1 MTFSKGAQDALR
13 LWANTFSLSRNAC
26 SVEDFYDGLLLSE
39 MLADLDQTY
48 DTAGIDSDPRQSLA
62 KKRNLQHVYKGLVKL
77 INLECPGLNRQA
89 RIANFRAT
97 ASNPDAEGICKILS
111 LLFAVAMLGS
121 NNERFVTRITR
132 DITDKPALS
141 ILQKIT
147 VEMKAE
153 IEDAE
158 ANLDTDPDADDARQL
173 ARDPDLALEEENAS
187 LMSQLD
193 RKMKLLA
200 DMETRLAHLQES
212 YESLKE
218 EAARQARELEDFHNA
233 QSGAASQVIQALE
246 AKIREQ
252 DELIASHEAQAEE
265 FRIARERL
273 AGEIS
278 SLSSR
283 ANKADDLE
291 DEVNVLRYRND
302 ELSRKANVVER
313 YRQKLE
319 AQGDLQKEIDNLMYE
334 REQMQRDLL
343 DYEKIL
349 KRNEALEDTNNKY
362 ASKLQDYETQ
372 FIEMD
377 TTRKREYS
385 EMLHLRELLRTLE
398 AQRKSDEEFIS
409 ELQDQINNGGVHSIG
424 SKSSEFTN
432 PGFNL
437 EQELENAKDVAP
449 NLSLEISRLKAE
461 NQMLRSTA
469 GSGPEVA
476 RLRHEL
482 EGERTQ
488 HKRLQEK
495 YRNVYEKRNAADA
508 QVSALMQDLPQ
519 ERLVQWVERLH
530 PSGHGKLR
538 ILTQEYFSTKVF
550 NELKSQLKKAE
561 EELKAEREL
570 ARDLRNKILDRDREI
585 LSARTDLSAV
595 EKDSAEAL
603 EELKATDKLI
613 SSSLQEELEAL
624 RLEYKNM
631 SNDADEAQ
639 RALVKALLEKDNLRK
654 EIDLAKDQSVSSDA
668 LKSNEK
674 IKQLRARLQ
683 ERNEQLEKA
692 ERDRHDLMRK
702 LKASQDGSAA
712 LAQKAQ
718 SDQIIKNLQRE
729 NALVTTAWYD
739 LTSRLQSNH
748 VVLQRRNDVPRS
760 WLNKQRQM
768 VNATP
773 RK

>member
-1 MTFSKGAQDALR
+1 YSKGQQDALR
-13 LWANTFSLSRNAC
+13 LWANTFPLSRPAR
-26 SVEDFYDGLLLSE
+26 VIEDFHDGLLLSE
-39 MLADLDQTY
+39 MLADLDRTY
-48 DTAGIDSDPRQSLA
+48 DPTGIDPDPPRPLV
-62 KKRNLQHVYKGLVKL
+62 KKRNLQHVYKGVVKL
-77 INLECPGLNRQA
+77 IHRECPGLKRQA
-89 RIANFRAT
+89 RISNFRAT
-97 ASNPDAEGICKILS
+97 ASNPDADGICKILS

-121 NNERFVTRITR
+121 NNERFVTRITK
-132 DITDKPALS
+132 DITDKSALS
-141 ILQKIT
+141 VLQRIT
-147 VEMKAE
+147 VEMKDE
-153 IEDAE
+153 IDDAE
-158 ANLDTDPDADDARQL
+158 ANPDTDADAGDDIDPL

-187 LMSQLD
+187 LVSQLD

-212 YESLKE
+212 YDSLKE
-218 EAARQARELEDFHNA
+218 EAERQARELEDFHNA

-246 AKIREQ
+246 TKIREQ

-265 FRIARERL
+265 LRIASERL

-278 SLSSR
+278 GLSSK

-291 DEVNVLRYRND
+291 DEVKVLRYRND
-302 ELSRKANVVER
+302 ELSRKANMVER

-334 REQMQRDLL
+334 KEQMQRDLL

-385 EMLHLRELLRTLE
+385 EMLQLRELIRTLE
-398 AQRKSDEEFIS
+398 AQRKSDEDFIG
-409 ELQDQINNGGVHSIG
+409 ELQDQINNGVVHSIG
-424 SKSSEFTN
+424 DKSSEFTN

-476 RLRHEL
+476 RIRHEL
-482 EGERTQ
+482 DDERVQ

-495 YRNVYEKRNAADA
+495 YRNVYEKRNVADA

-519 ERLVQWVERLH
+519 ERLVQWVERLY
-530 PSGHGKLR
+530 PSGHGKLKV
-538 ILTQEYFSTKVF
+538 LTQEYFSTKVF
-550 NELKSQLKKAE
+550 NELKAQLKKAE

-570 ARDLRNKILDRDREI
+570 ARDLRTKIVDRDREI
-585 LSARTDLSAV
+585 LAARTDLSAM
-595 EKDSAEAL
+595 EKDGAEAL

-613 SSSLQEELEAL
+613 SSSLREELEAL

-654 EIDLAKDQSVSSDA
+654 EAEMARDQSASQDSQKA
-668 LKSNEK
+668 NEK

-683 ERNEQLEKA
+683 ERNEQLEKT
-692 ERDRHDLMRK
+692 ERDRHDLSKK
-702 LKASQDGSAA
+702 LKALQDGSAA
-712 LAQKAQ
+712 QAQKAQ

-729 NALVTTAWYD
+729 NALITTAWYD

-768 VNATP
+768 VN
-773 RK
+773 